1 MLLVGVGAERFV
13 FTAPHAR
20 ALLLLELDFL
30 AFLAV
35 GDWQVAVHID
45 GLQLVSVA
53 QIARLEGAL
62 VRRDDIWLLPVVS
75 F

>member
-13 FTAPHAR
+13 FAAAHAG
-20 ALLLLELDFL
+20 ALLLLELVL

-45 GLQLVSVA
+45 GLQLVSIA
-53 QIARLEGAL
+53 QIAGFESAVIRC
-62 VRRDDIWLLPVVS
+62 DDIRLLPAVS